1 MEFNQQAKASAFG
14 SQLRLKVRFDY
25 RGTARRG
32 RVLKTGVNEVQ
43 AAEAVREQKA
53 NYLRN
58 VPIQGIH
65 IEDID
70 MSLEVY
76 TVFDDILNEKA
87 GFAPLTVIVSADT
100 IEDALRFVI
109 KEEFRKVEVIEP
121 TDFHLSR
128 LDIER
133 LLFSVNDE
141 IKTYRAYLQRKLES
155 Y

>member
-1 MEFNQQAKASAFG
+1 MEINYQTNMSSTSNQLK
-14 SQLRLKVRFDY
+14 LKVRFDY
-25 RGTARRG
+25 RGAAKKG
-32 RVLKTGVNEVQ
+32 RVLKSGVNELQ
-43 AAEAVREQKA
+43 AAEATREQRA

-76 TVFDDILNEKA
+76 TVYDDLVNEKA
-87 GFAPLTVIVSADT
+87 GFAPLTVIVTADS
-100 IEDALRFVI
+100 IEDAMRFVM

-121 TDFHLSR
+121 AEFHLSR
-128 LDIER
+128 FDIER

-141 IKTYRAYLQRKLES
+141 IKTYRAYLQRKMDN

>member
-1 MEFNQQAKASAFG
+1 MEYNQQIQTFTTG

-25 RGTARRG
+25 RGTAKRG
-32 RVLKTGVNEVQ
+32 RVLKTGLSEIQ

-76 TVFDDILNEKA
+76 NVFDDLANEKA
-87 GFAPLTVIVSADT
+87 GFAPLTIVVTADS
-100 IEDALRFVI
+100 IEDALRFVM
-109 KEEFRKVEVIEP
+109 KEEFRKVEVLEP
-121 TDFHLSR
+121 AEFHLSK

-141 IKTYRAYLQRKLES
+141 IKSYRMYLQRKMDN

>member
-1 MEFNQQAKASAFG
+1 MELNHQSKMPVTG
-14 SQLRLKVRFDY
+14 GQLKLKVRFDY
-25 RGTARRG
+25 RGTAKRG
-32 RVLKTGVNEVQ
+32 RVLKSGVNELQ
-43 AAEAVREQKA
+43 AAEAIREQKA

-70 MSLEVY
+70 MSFEVY
-76 TVFDDILNEKA
+76 NVFDDIADEKA
-87 GFAPLTVIVSADT
+87 GFAPLTIMVTAES
-100 IEDALRFVI
+100 IEDAIRFVM

-121 TDFHLSR
+121 AELHLSR

-141 IKTYRAYLQRKLES
+141 IKTYRNYLQRKIDN

>member
-1 MEFNQQAKASAFG
+1 MEFNQQTKVTATG

-32 RVLKTGVNEVQ
+32 RVLKTGINESQ
-43 AAEAVREQKA
+43 AAEAIREQKA

-76 TVFDDILNEKA
+76 TVFDDLLNEKA
-87 GFAPLTVIVSADT
+87 GFAPLTIVVSADS

-109 KEEFRKVEVIEP
+109 KDEFRKVEVLDPAE
-121 TDFHLSR
+121 FHLSR

-141 IKTYRAYLQRKLES
+141 IKTYRTYLQRKMEN

>member
-1 MEFNQQAKASAFG
+1 MEFNQQAKPLANG
-14 SQLRLKVRFDY
+14 SQLKLKVRFDY
-25 RGTARRG
+25 RGTAKRG
-32 RVLKTGVNEVQ
+32 RVLKSGHSESQ
-43 AAEAVREQKA
+43 AAEAIREQKA

-70 MSLEVY
+70 MSMEVY

-87 GFAPLTVIVSADT
+87 GFAPLTIVVAADS
-100 IEDALRFVI
+100 IDDALRFMI
-109 KEEFRKVEVIEP
+109 KEEFRKVEVLEP
-121 TDFHLSR
+121 ADFYLSR

-133 LLFSVNDE
+133 LFFSVNDE
-141 IKTYRAYLQRKLES
+141 IKTYRAYLQRKMDN